1 MCSAPLC
8 AECRLGSRHAPLCA
22 EHEDVP
28 VIQGWAEV
36 ARAHDEVRASL
47 LADRLRAADIEAAIL
62 SQKDRW
68 HVVTFGGLS
77 VVRVLVPA
85 ARWADARDVLEAA
98 PDARTDGPVPLDAG

>member
-1 MCSAPLC
+1 V
-8 AECRLGSRHAPLCA
+8 R
-22 EHEDVP
+22 

-36 ARAHDEVRASL
+36 ARVCDEVRALL
-47 LADRLRAADIEAAIL
+47 LADHLRSFDVEAMVF

-85 ARWADARDVLEAA
+85 ASYEEALRRIRAA
-98 PDARTDGPVPLDAG
+98 PQLGLAG